1 MKTRK
6 LLRNILIGIV
16 GFFVLLILA
25 VQIVL
30 SPRFL
35 TKMINKYGADY
46 VDGTI
51 HVDKVSAS
59 VFRSFPY
66 LNLRADGLAVTYPH
80 DKFAQYDYLC
90 PNPGRFALVNRGR
103 GEEEDTLVS
112 FRRLDVAVNY
122 MALLSRKIEIRHAN
136 LYKPRV
142 FAHYYDSTAANW
154 NIIRLPESSDTT
166 ATEPSSGM
174 PVIVRKAG
182 LLERPTV
189 VFTNPSDTLHALVT
203 MKQIVF
209 DGKLNSADI
218 LHTDWGLDLDS
229 LLVAGRLPADT
240 LALGLDHLGI
250 HGKPSH
256 IELRADAKAH
266 LATSTYGR
274 MAIPLGIMADA
285 ALPDREDEA
294 VEVRVDT
301 ASISV
306 ASLALQGRG
315 TAVLRED
322 RTSVD
327 AEARIDDWPMSSV
340 SEDYGAF
347 VPALRKIHTSAV
359 LSFLASCKGD
369 FVPSENRIPDIRA
382 RLTVPR
388 ADIAYEDIPYRG
400 YTEIDATALTDS
412 AYRVNVDID
421 KLNLDIF
428 GLSLALKGGADDA
441 LGGDPFLRLGGR
453 IGADVDRLLRSFTD
467 ESAGITGT
475 GSLNGTIDASTYV
488 SQLSAPGGI
497 SNVKL
502 NCRARA
508 SRIRVYDAPDSLTA
522 VIPSGMLTIRT
533 IGSARKTLGISA
545 FLDTLSVRSGKS
557 TAVRGHGVSLKTN
570 NLVKIAD
577 GGPQSISASL
587 SANRL
592 AVRNTGSVAGLF
604 RNFSLS
610 LNARPHNSVVQANS
624 RRQRFLDSLARV
636 YPGVPRDSLITI
648 MRRSRK
654 LPVWLQEEEF
664 RQHDID
670 ISVGDGLANYIR
682 NWDFNGKIGLE
693 RGRVRIPDYPLA
705 NTISRLGGSF
715 DNNTLQIDSVTVQS
729 GASDLSA
736 EVSVTGLRRA
746 LLRKGMLNVD
756 ALVTS
761 DYIDANEIMRA
772 YAWSQTEGMDK
783 SLDDNIE
790 DAEIPDSVKYALLV
804 VPANI
809 NANITME
816 ANQIRYDSLLVTW
829 AASDIAVKQRTMQIT
844 NTVATSNMGDIYF
857 EGFYSTINK
866 ENIRAGFDLN
876 LVDVTAEKVMTLM
889 PALDTITPML
899 RSFGGFLDCE
909 VAATADLDTTMNF
922 ITSSIDGIM
931 KISGTEL
938 SIRNSPEFRKI
949 ARLLL
954 FRNSREAVI
963 DNMSVTGMVR
973 NNTLEVFPFVLAVDR
988 YILAASGIQ
997 NLDESFK
1004 YHFSVIKSPVPVKFG
1019 INLWGNDFSNIK
1031 WGLGWP
1037 KYRSA
1042 NVPVF
1047 TSQIHDVQYNLLGS
1061 IHNIFELGVEKAI
1074 EENRTQ
1080 NLIDDEKAR
1089 QHYSSEIDTTEIEH
1103 FRDSILQVIDQYES
1117 VEDGIEERR
1126 EKLRQEVLQEE
1137 ENASRKGDMKKEED
1151 VQ

>member
-1 MKTRK
+1 MKARK
-6 LLRNILIGIV
+6 ILRNILIGIA
-16 GFFVLLILA
+16 GFFVLLLLA
-25 VQIVL
+25 VQLVL

-35 TKMINKYGADY
+35 TKIINKYAADY

-51 HVDKVSAS
+51 RVDKVSAS
-59 VFRSFPY
+59 VFRSFPF

-80 DKFAQYDYLC
+80 DKFSEYDYLC
-90 PNPGRFALVNRGR
+90 PNPSRFALVNRGR
-103 GEEEDTLVS
+103 GEEEDTLLS
-112 FRRLDVAVNY
+112 LRRLDVAVNY
-122 MALLSRKIEIRHAN
+122 MALLSKQIEIRRAN
-136 LYKPRV
+136 IYKPRI

-154 NIIRLPESSDTT
+154 NIIILPEGDTT
-166 ATEPSSGM
+166 KSTEMM
-174 PVIVRKAG
+174 PIIVKKAG

-189 VFTNPSDTLHALVT
+189 VFTNPADTLHAMVT

-209 DGKLNSADI
+209 DGKLNTADI
-218 LHTDWGLDLDS
+218 LHTKWGLDLDS

-240 LALGLDHLGI
+240 LALGLDHLGL
-250 HGKPSH
+250 HGKPEH
-256 IELRADAKAH
+256 IELRADAKAR
-266 LATSTYGR
+266 LATSAYGR
-274 MAIPLGIMADA
+274 MGIPIDIMADA
-285 ALPDREDEA
+285 ALPEREDDA

-301 ASISV
+301 AAISV
-306 ASLALQGRG
+306 ASLALQGHG
-315 TAVLRED
+315 NAVLRDD

-327 AEARIDDWPMSSV
+327 AEARIDDWPMSSISDDFGV
-340 SEDYGAF
+340 F
-347 VPALRKIHTSAV
+347 VPALRKIHTSAI
-359 LSFLASCKGD
+359 LTFLASCKGD
-369 FVPSENRIPDIRA
+369 FIPSENKIPDIRA

-412 AYRVNVDID
+412 SYRVNVDID

-428 GLSLALKGGADDA
+428 GLTLALKGGADDA
-441 LGGDPFLRLGGR
+441 LGGDPFLRLNGS
-453 IGADVDRLLRSFTD
+453 IGADVDQLLRSFTD
-467 ESAGITGT
+467 EEAGITGT
-475 GSLNGTIDASTYV
+475 GSLNGTIGASTYV

-497 SNVKL
+497 SNISL

-508 SRIRVYDAPDSLTA
+508 SRIRIFDAPDSLTA
-522 VIPSGMLTIRT
+522 IIPKGTLTI
-533 IGSARKTLGISA
+533 KTLGKGRKTVGINA
-545 FLDTLSVRSGKS
+545 FLDTLSVRSGRS
-557 TAVRGHGVSLKTN
+557 LAVRGHGVTLKTN
-570 NLVKIAD
+570 NLVKVSD
-577 GGPQSISASL
+577 GGPQSVSASID
-587 SANRL
+587 ANRL
-592 AVRNTGSVAGLF
+592 AVRSAGSLAGLF

-610 LNARPHNSVVQANS
+610 MKARPHSSVVQANS

-636 YPGVPRDSLITI
+636 YPGVPRDSL
-648 MRRSRK
+648 MSVFRRSRR

-664 RQHDID
+664 REHDIN
-670 ISVGDGLANYIR
+670 IAVGDGLAKYVR
-682 NWDFNGKIGLE
+682 DWDFSGNIGLE

-715 DNNTLQIDSVTVQS
+715 SNNELQIDSVTVQS
-729 GASDLSA
+729 GDSDLSA
-736 EVSVTGLRRA
+736 EINVTGFRRA
-746 LLRKGMLNVD
+746 LLRKGHLNVD

-761 DYIDANEIMRA
+761 EYIDANEIMRA

-783 SLDDNIE
+783 SLGDDIE
-790 DAEIPDSVKYALLV
+790 DAEIPDSIKYALVV
-804 VPANI
+804 VPANLT
-809 NANITME
+809 ANVVLE

-876 LVDVTAEKVMTLM
+876 LVDVTAEKVITLM
-889 PALDTITPML
+889 PALDSITPML

-909 VAATADLDTTMNF
+909 VAATADLDTNMNF
-922 ITSSIDGIM
+922 VTSSIDGIM

-973 NNTLEVFPFVLAVDR
+973 DNTLEVFPFVLAVDR

-997 NLDESFK
+997 NLDESFR
-1004 YHFSVIKSPVPVKFG
+1004 YHFSVIKSPVPLKFG
-1019 INLWGNDFSNIK
+1019 INLWGKDFNNIK

-1037 KYRSA
+1037 KYRNV

-1074 EENRTQ
+1074 EENRSQ
-1080 NLIDDEKAR
+1080 SIIDDEKIR
-1089 QHYSSEIDTTEIEH
+1089 QNYTSEIDTTEIPH
-1103 FRDSILQVIDQYES
+1103 LRDSIMSVIEQYES
-1117 VEDGIEERR
+1117 VEEGIEERR
-1126 EKLRQEVLQEE
+1126 EKLREEVLQEE
-1137 ENASRKGDMKKEED
+1137 ENASQKGDMKKEED